1 MQQETHLRHLK
12 MQVQRKLHQC
22 LQVAEAY
29 FHRQFSIPNI
39 NYKVRGMK
47 AGIAYLQHN
56 EIRLNPIL
64 LLENSEEFIGE
75 VVPHE
80 LAHLLV
86 YQLFGRVKPHGKEWK
101 NIMQNVFHLEPQIYH
116 QFDTSNVVK
125 SVFPYECG
133 CKVHYLTIRRH
144 NNIQNGQIM
153 CFCKECKFKLRF
165 KP

>member
-1 MQQETHLRHLK
+1 MSVDTQFRHLK
-12 MQVQRKLHQC
+12 MQVQWRLTHC
-22 LQVAEAY
+22 LNLAEQH
-29 FHRQFSIPNI
+29 FHRTFSPPQVS
-39 NYKVRGMK
+39 YEVRGQK
-47 AGIAYLQHN
+47 AGGAYLQQN
-56 EIRLNPIL
+56 LIKLNRTL
-64 LLENSEEFIGE
+64 LLENPQDFIQQ

-80 LAHLLV
+80 LAHLIV
-86 YQLFGRVKPHGKEWK
+86 FQQFGRVKPHGKEWQ
-101 NIMQNVFHLEPQIYH
+101 NMMQEVFHLEPQIYH

-153 CFCKECKFKLRF
+153 YFCKECKFKLRF